1 MKAVFADTSFYVAL
15 LSPRDA
21 AHADAVQMGDRIE
34 RPVLLSDFI
43 LLELG
48 NALSA
53 VPQREL
59 FSGLVRHLR
68 SHPNVRII
76 PASRDLLD
84 RGLQLFSRRADKAWS
99 LTDCTSFVVMQEE
112 GLTDA
117 LTTDHHFEQ
126 AGFTVLLRGDDSA

>member
-1 MKAVFADTSFYVAL
+1 MKAVFADTSFYLAVL
-15 LSPRDA
+15 NPRDA
-21 AHADAVQMGDRIE
+21 AHANAVEVGDRVE
-34 RPVLLSDFI
+34 RPVVLSDFI

-53 VPQREL
+53 VREREL
-59 FSGLVRHLR
+59 FSRLVPHLR

-84 RGLQLFSRRADKAWS
+84 RGFQLFSCRVDKAWS

-126 AGFTVLLRGDDSA
+126 AGFTVLLQ